1 MLDGMSSRA
10 YTDFSQFAE
19 MRLNAQQDPQ
29 ESLKQVAKQFE
40 GIFLNM
46 MLKSMRDASFGDPLF
61 DSDQSE
67 MYQDMFDKQLATD
80 MTTGKGIGLADALV
94 LQMKKYVPG
103 DSKIDSNEPD
113 IKTLDMKTPRTDPFI
128 LNRELTYFKNSEEF
142 VSTMLPYAE
151 DAAQKLGVS
160 PNVLVA
166 QAALETGWGNSI
178 GKLYNGKTSY
188 NLFNIKAGANFDGQQ
203 YAKQTVEY
211 NDGLAKVEKASFRA
225 YNSFQESFDDYVNF
239 IQSNPRYDSALN
251 EASDS
256 KRYIEGI
263 HKAGYAT
270 DPKYAEKV
278 NRVLES
284 LPVDNESIDEDVV

>member
-1 MLDGMSSRA
+1 MLEGMSSRA
-10 YTDFSQFAE
+10 YTDFSQFSE

-40 GIFLNM
+40 GVFLNM

-80 MTTGKGIGLADALV
+80 MTNGRGIGLADALV
-94 LQMKKYVPG
+94 MQMRKNVPG
-103 DSKIDSNEPD
+103 NNNIESNLSGFSKPVA
-113 IKTLDMKTPRTDPFI
+113 DPFI
-128 LNRELTYFKNSEEF
+128 LNRESTHFKNSEEF

-151 DAAQKLGVS
+151 EAAQKLGVS
-160 PNVLVA
+160 PQVLIA
-166 QAALETGWGNSI
+166 QAALETGWGNSV
-178 GKLYNGKTSY
+178 GKLNNGKTSY
-188 NLFNIKAGANFDGQQ
+188 NLFNIKADANFDGQK

-211 NDGLAKVEKASFRA
+211 DGGVTKVENASFRA
-225 YNSFQESFDDYVNF
+225 YNNYQESFDDYVNF
-239 IQSNPRYDSALN
+239 IQSNPRYHSALN

-270 DPKYAEKV
+270 DPKYAEKI

-284 LPVDNESIDEDVV
+284 LPVDNDYFNEDVV

>member
-1 MLDGMSSRA
+1 MLEGMSSRA
-10 YTDFSQFAE
+10 YTDFSQFSE

-40 GIFLNM
+40 GVFLNM

-67 MYQDMFDKQLATD
+67 MYQDMFDKQLSTD
-80 MTTGKGIGLADALV
+80 MTNGKGIGLADALV
-94 LQMKKYVPG
+94 LQMKKHVPG
-103 DSKIDSNEPD
+103 NSKFELNDAN
-113 IKTLDMKTPRTDPFI
+113 LKTPQADPFV
-128 LNRELTYFKNSEEF
+128 LNRELTSFKNSDEF

-151 DAAQKLGVS
+151 EAAQKLGVS
-160 PNVLVA
+160 PNVLIA
-166 QAALETGWGNSI
+166 QAALETGWGKSV
-178 GKLYNGKTSY
+178 GKLNNGKTSY
-188 NLFNIKAGANFDGQQ
+188 NLFNIKAGANFDGQK

-211 NDGLAKVEKASFRA
+211 DGGVAKVENASFRA
-225 YNSFQESFDDYVNF
+225 YNGYQESFDDYVNF

-270 DPKYAEKV
+270 DPQYAEKV
-278 NRVLES
+278 NRVFES
-284 LPVDNESIDEDVV
+284 LAVDNHYLNEDVV